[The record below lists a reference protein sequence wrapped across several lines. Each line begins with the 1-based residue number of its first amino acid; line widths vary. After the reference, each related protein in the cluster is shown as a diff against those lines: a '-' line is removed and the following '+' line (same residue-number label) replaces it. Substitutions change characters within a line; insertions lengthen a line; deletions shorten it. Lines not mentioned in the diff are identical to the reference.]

1 MRQSLHANLLNLCEN
16 VYIKSRLWY
25 YFRIKLEG
33 CKFEKN
39 MNKFL
44 DEVYNYIKEY
54 HMVEPSDRIV
64 IGLSGGAD
72 SVCLLVSLCMLSGR
86 LGTDT
91 GNLFAVHVNHMLRGE
106 AAEHDEA
113 FSRELCEKLGVH
125 FIGYRK
131 DIGALAEELHCTV
144 EEAGRE
150 YRYACFSDT
159 AQKFNC
165 QKIAVAH
172 NKNDLAETVLFHIIR
187 GSGLKGLSGISPVR
201 DRIIR
206 PLLNMPRQT
215 IEEFLEEINQNY
227 CTDATNFGT
236 DYDRNR
242 IRHAILPVM
251 EQINSAAV
259 DHICQVAAEAKE
271 SYRYIRDQALAQYG
285 GCTEN
290 TDGKTVALDIG
301 ELYKCSPV
309 LQEHM
314 IHEAITDVAGG
325 SRDVTRR
332 HVMAVVGL
340 IYQDTGK
347 SAILPYGIRARRSY
361 DRLIISNAKEQPQA
375 YCINILENGVYEIP
389 EWGSIEIEHMKY
401 KPEME
406 ISKKTY
412 TKMFDYGKIGNNLCI
427 RTPQE
432 GDYITIDSEGNTK
445 KLSRVFIDSKIDREL
460 RNKWPVLA
468 CGREIIWAVGLR
480 YNISYGVDENTKH
493 VLYMKCTGKGE

>member
-1 MRQSLHANLLNLCEN
+1 MEGSLFK
-16 VYIKSRLWY
+16 KS
-25 YFRIKLEG
+25 
-33 CKFEKN
+33 
-39 MNKFL
+39 MNIFL
-44 DEVYNYIKEY
+44 DEVYNYIREY

-72 SVCLLVSLCMLSGR
+72 SVCLLISLCMLSGR
-86 LGTDT
+86 LGTDA
-91 GNLFAVHVNHMLRGE
+91 GNLFAVHINHMLRGE
-106 AAEHDEA
+106 AAEQDEA
-113 FSRELCEKLGVH
+113 FSRELCERLGVH
-125 FIGYRK
+125 FVGYRR
-131 DIGALAEELHCTV
+131 DIKAFAKELHCTV

-150 YRYACFSDT
+150 YRYECFMET
-159 AQKFNC
+159 AQKYNC
-165 QKIAVAH
+165 RKIAVAH

-187 GSGLKGLSGISPVR
+187 GSGLKGMRGISPVR
-201 DRIIR
+201 DQIIR
-206 PLLNMPRQT
+206 PLLNMSRQA
-215 IEEFLEEINQNY
+215 IEDFLAEINQNY
-227 CTDATNFGT
+227 CTDATNLNM
-236 DYDRNR
+236 DYDRNK
-242 IRHAILPVM
+242 IRHVILPVM
-251 EQINSAAV
+251 EQINSAAME
-259 DHICQVAAEAKE
+259 HICMVAEEAEE
-271 SYRYIRDQALAQYG
+271 SYRYIHAQALTQYG
-285 GCTEN
+285 GCTED

-301 ELYKCSPV
+301 ELCKCSPV

-325 SRDVTRR
+325 SKDVTRR

-347 SAILPYGIRARRSY
+347 SAVLPYGIRARRSY
-361 DRLIISNAKEQPQA
+361 DRLIISNVREQSQD
-375 YCINILENGVYEIP
+375 YCIHILKNGVYEIP

-432 GDYITIDSEGNTK
+432 GDYITIDGEGNTK
-445 KLSRVFIDSKIDREL
+445 KMSRVFIDNKIDRNL

-480 YNISYGVDENTKH
+480 YNMSYGVDEDTKQ
-493 VLYMKCTGKGE
+493 VLYMKCIRKGE